1 MIIAADIGNTSV
13 SIGVF
18 SGDTLVFKS
27 KLGAVKTRSADE
39 YAVLLLGVFQKN
51 NVNISQIE
59 SAVLLSVVPTLTHTL
74 TQMFESF
81 GIKTLIVG
89 AGIKTGLNIRTET
102 PGSLGADIVAETVAA
117 IQIAKTPLIVVDLGT
132 ATTLT
137 VINEKGEL
145 CGCIIAPGV
154 KISLDALT
162 EVCSLLPE
170 VSLSEPKQLLGKNT
184 EDSINSGI
192 VWGNTF
198 MLDGFIDKIREEY
211 GFENAS
217 SVIATGGLA
226 DLIIPFCKNEMI
238 YEPDLTLKGL
248 NHLYKINNKRR

>member
-18 SGDTLVFKS
+18 SGDMLVFKS

-51 NVNISQIE
+51 NVSISQIE

-192 VWGNTF
+192 IWGNTF

-211 GFENAS
+211 GFENIF

-226 DLIIPFCKNEMI
+226 DLIIPFCKNKMI

-248 NHLYKINNKRR
+248 NRLYKINNKRR

>member
-51 NVNISQIE
+51 NVSISQIE

-137 VINEKGEL
+137 VINEKSEL

-192 VWGNTF
+192 IWGNTF

-211 GFENAS
+211 GFENTF

-226 DLIIPFCKNEMI
+226 DLIIPFCKNKMI

-248 NHLYKINNKRR
+248 NRLYKINNKKR

>member
-51 NVNISQIE
+51 NVSISQIE

-211 GFENAS
+211 GFENTS

-238 YEPDLTLKGL
+238 YEPNLTLKGL